1 MRNDVIKEQT
11 IPMNPD
17 KNIHNKFDRDV
28 SSLDRDMRSGITFCE
43 RCPEWWRWSM
53 KLPSPVAFSRCSGR
67 RKRCTLQHCLRIWGK
82 RAARAYSAHEVT
94 CNFVGSVPFLQRHCQ
109 TLSNDFMVMY
119 LNLLEIQVHSY
130 LKVLPSNIKK
140 IMRAIVPFN
149 ASYQIH
155 TCGWKI

>member
-53 KLPSPVAFSRCSGR
+53 KLPSPVAFFTVQRSTQALHFTALLAHLGETSRASVFR
-67 RKRCTLQHCLRIWGK
+67 ARSDMQFRGK
-82 RAARAYSAHEVT
+82 RPIPAA
-94 CNFVGSVPFLQRHCQ
+94 
-109 TLSNDFMVMY
+109 TLSNPFKGFYGY